1 MIDKQD
7 MFYRIIDVFNEH
19 SKLYA
24 ELDKY
29 DGDYGCEYTLI
40 FYFKDAK
47 TIAQRIY
54 ISLYASYQTL
64 EDLIDNALNIK
75 SQHSIFNI
83 CKLWSQYN
91 YHYFADN
98 ERLLIMREIGRSKA
112 GHILSDLARCTN
124 LDELELEMT
133 LKGI

>member
-24 ELDKY
+24 ELEVHD
-29 DGDYGCEYTLI
+29 DNRREYSLI
-40 FYFKDAK
+40 FYFKGAR
-47 TIAQRIY
+47 TEAQFVY
-54 ISLYASYQTL
+54 ISLYSSHQTL
-64 EDLIDNALNIK
+64 EELISNMLNVD
-75 SQHSIFNI
+75 SRHSIFNI
-83 CKLWSQYN
+83 CKIWAQFN
-91 YHYFADN
+91 YHYFADS
-98 ERLLIMREIGRSKA
+98 ERLSIMREIGRSKA
-112 GHILSDLARCTN
+112 GHILSDLARCKN